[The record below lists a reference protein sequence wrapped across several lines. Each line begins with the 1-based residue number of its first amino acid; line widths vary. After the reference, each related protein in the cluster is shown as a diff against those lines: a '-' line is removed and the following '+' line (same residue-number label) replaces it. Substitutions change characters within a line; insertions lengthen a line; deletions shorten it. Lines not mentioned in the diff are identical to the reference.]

1 MPRSHIAVSLLLC
14 RLALPAEN
22 PIAEIQSLRAQG
34 KLDEA
39 AALSVSALRLSTPAP
54 ALAPRLW
61 NEYGIVLEQQR
72 EFFASENAFKRSID
86 LWRSAEGDASLNLTW
101 PLDNLGSLYYSAGLF
116 AKSEECRARALS
128 IRRAALGEH
137 NRDVART
144 QQNLAAVYVAQGRDA
159 QAQALFEQSLVSLDR
174 LPNVETDRACI
185 RNNLGVLCLKH
196 NRNQDALIHFIAAV
210 DALSGRPGPR
220 DGESDATGDATP
232 ESRDPLVLI
241 HPLENLGLTY
251 LFLKDASRAQV
262 FLKRAVDLCTLRL
275 GAESAETGRILE
287 TYSSALRSL
296 HRRAE
301 ARDALRRA
309 HHIARAQRRQDPKTL
324 LIDVRDALRQP

>member
-1 MPRSHIAVSLLLC
+1 MPRHPIAAAALLLC

-22 PIAEIQSLRAQG
+22 PIVQIQSLRAQG

-39 AALSVSALRLSTPAP
+39 AALSVSALRLSAP

-72 EFFASENAFKRSID
+72 KFFSSENAFKRSIA

-116 AKSEECRARALS
+116 AKSEECRSRALS

-137 NRDVART
+137 NRDFART

-174 LPNVETDRACI
+174 LPNAETDRACI

-196 NRNQDALIHFIAAV
+196 NRNQDALVHFIAAV
-210 DALSGRPGPR
+210 DALTARPGPR

-232 ESRDPLVLI
+232 ESRDPLILI
-241 HPLENLGLTY
+241 HPLGNLGLTY
-251 LFLKDASRAQV
+251 LFLNDATRAEAA
-262 FLKRAVDLCTLRL
+262 LKRAVDLSTLRL
-275 GAESAETGRILE
+275 GADSAETGRILE
-287 TYSSALRSL
+287 TYATALRSL
-296 HRRAE
+296 KRRAE
-301 ARDALRRA
+301 ARDALRRSRR
-309 HHIARAQRRQDPKTL
+309 IARDRSREDPKTL
-324 LIDVRDALRQP
+324 IVDARDALRQP